1 MAVGTGGCRSVPA
14 VYSQAITAGVIP
26 LLHFLLRK
34 RAGMSLPAAS
44 VAEALPYLPHAKAYG
59 GGSADMS
66 QRKYGPP
73 ASSYHQ
79 ERAGLSAD
87 KAVAPRSPRCYKRKG
102 ERRAGGEEG
111 GSPEPPG
118 YRPVFS

>member
-1 MAVGTGGCRSVPA
+1 MAAGTGGCRSVPA

-59 GGSADMS
+59 GGSADMP

-79 ERAGLSAD
+79 ERAGLSTD
-87 KAVAPRSPRCYKRKG
+87 KAGCAPIPTLL
-102 ERRAGGEEG
+102 
-111 GSPEPPG
+111 
-118 YRPVFS
+118 